1 MPEDDV
7 DETPDEAVEVGDS
20 MDISGLVYEIAQ
32 IENGKVYVTFKEADE
47 DAEDITI
54 PTTFMDAAGR
64 TCYVKEIAPYAFA
77 NHKKLKKVKIAEGI
91 TKIGKKA
98 FYHCTALKKVTLPG
112 SLVTIGDSAFEGDRS
127 ITAITIPK
135 NVKTIGKKAFYKCK
149 KLKTVTLKTTKM
161 KKVGASA
168 FKKTKK
174 GMLFKLP
181 KKKNAT
187 YRKLLKKKY
196 DSGVRFKKIK

>member
-1 MPEDDV
+1 
-7 DETPDEAVEVGDS
+7 
-20 MDISGLVYEIAQ
+20 MDISGQVYEITQ
-32 IENGKVYVTFKEADE
+32 IEDGKVYVTFTEADE

-54 PTTFMDAAGR
+54 PTTFTDAAGR
-64 TCYVKEIAPYAFA
+64 TCYVKEIAPYAFT

-112 SLVTIGDSAFEGDRS
+112 SLVSIGDSVFEGDRS

-181 KKKNAT
+181 KKKNTA

-196 DSGVRFKKIK
+196 DSGVRFRKIK

>member
-77 NHKKLKKVKIAEGI
+77 NHKKL
-91 TKIGKKA
+91 
-98 FYHCTALKKVTLPG
+98 
-112 SLVTIGDSAFEGDRS
+112 
-127 ITAITIPK
+127 
-135 NVKTIGKKAFYKCK
+135 
-149 KLKTVTLKTTKM
+149 
-161 KKVGASA
+161 
-168 FKKTKK
+168 
-174 GMLFKLP
+174 
-181 KKKNAT
+181 
-187 YRKLLKKKY
+187 
-196 DSGVRFKKIK
+196 